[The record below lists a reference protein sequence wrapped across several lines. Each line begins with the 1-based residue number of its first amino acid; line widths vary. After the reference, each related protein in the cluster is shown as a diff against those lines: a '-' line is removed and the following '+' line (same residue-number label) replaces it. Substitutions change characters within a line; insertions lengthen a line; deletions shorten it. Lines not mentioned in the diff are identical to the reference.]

1 MSISASDVK
10 ELRSKTGAGILDC
23 KKALNETDGDMD
35 EAVKYLREK
44 GISEAEEKSERTA
57 AEGLVHSYI
66 HMNGTIGVLL
76 EVNCETDFV
85 AKNDAFKELV
95 NNIAM
100 HIAAANP
107 DYLSREDVPQEVIE
121 QEKEVLK
128 NQAANENKPDHIVEQ
143 IVEGRLNKYFSQNC
157 LLEQEYVRDSDMT
170 IEELI
175 TEKIAELGENINI
188 RRFTRYELGEG
199 IEVEEED
206 FAAEVQNEVENK
218 E

>member
-1 MSISASDVK
+1 MGISAADVK
-10 ELRSKTGAGILDC
+10 ELRAKTSAGILDC
-23 KKALNETDGDMD
+23 KKALKETDGDME

-44 GISEAEEKSERTA
+44 GISEAEDKSDRTA

-66 HMNGTIGVLL
+66 HMNGAIGVLV
-76 EVNCETDFV
+76 EINCETDFV

-107 DYLSREDVPQEVIE
+107 KYLSREDVPEEIIE
-121 QEKEVLK
+121 EEEEMLK
-128 NQAANENKPDHIVEQ
+128 KQALNEDKPEHIVEQ
-143 IVEGRLNKYFSQNC
+143 IVEGRLEKFFNQNC
-157 LLEQEYVRDSDMT
+157 LLEQEYIRNDDKT
-170 IEELI
+170 IQELL

-206 FAAEVQNEVENK
+206 FAEEVKNEVEK
-218 E
+218 

>member
-1 MSISASDVK
+1 MGISATDVK
-10 ELRSKTGAGILDC
+10 ELRAKTGAGILDC
-23 KKALNETDGDMD
+23 KEALKETDGDME
-35 EAVKYLREK
+35 EAAKYLREK
-44 GISEAEEKSERTA
+44 GVSEAEEKSERTA

-66 HMNGTIGVLL
+66 HMNGTIGALV

-107 DYLSREDVPQEVIE
+107 KYLSREDVPEDIIE
-121 QEKEVLK
+121 EEKEMLK
-128 NQAANENKPDHIVEQ
+128 KQALNEDKPEHIVEQ
-143 IVEGRLNKYFSQNC
+143 IVEGRLDKFFNQNC
-157 LLEQEYVRDSDMT
+157 LLEQEYIRNDDKTVQ
-170 IEELI
+170 ELI

-206 FAAEVQNEVENK
+206 FVEEVKNEVEK
-218 E
+218 

>member
-1 MSISASDVK
+1 MGISAADVK
-10 ELRSKTGAGILDC
+10 ELRAKTSAGILDC
-23 KKALNETDGDMD
+23 KKALKETDGDME

-66 HMNGTIGVLL
+66 HMNGTIGVLV

-107 DYLSREDVPQEVIE
+107 KYLSREDVPEDVIE
-121 QEKEVLK
+121 QEKEMLEK
-128 NQAANENKPDHIVEQ
+128 QALNEDKPEHIVEQ
-143 IVEGRLNKYFSQNC
+143 IVEGRLEKFFNQNC
-157 LLEQEYVRDSDMT
+157 LLEQEYIRNDDKTVQ
-170 IEELI
+170 ELL

-199 IEVEEED
+199 IQVEEED
-206 FAAEVQNEVENK
+206 FAEEVKSEVGE
-218 E
+218 